1 MRPIRL
7 KIKGLNSFIEE
18 QTIDFEK
25 LTDRGL
31 FGIFGPTG
39 SGKSTILDG
48 ITLALYGDV
57 SRKSSN
63 YINTNCDRLNVSFE
77 FQISG
82 AETKRYLVNREFKR
96 DKKSGNPVSG
106 KCKIVDITNGE
117 EVLADKVK
125 TVTDKCK
132 EVIGLSLEDFTRTVV
147 LPQGKFSE
155 FLKLEGK
162 PRREMLERLFN
173 LGEYGDKLS
182 TKLSKEIT
190 KERTE
195 NNVLLGQL
203 MGYEDIS
210 EDKKKEKEEEL
221 NISIENL
228 EKANKELEEIEKG
241 FKENSEL
248 WKMQLEVKD
257 YKERENE
264 LIEKSDE
271 INLFKERV
279 KNAEAASKVNPFVIA
294 YEETLK
300 NIKITEKELSE
311 IKWQCEELKEKR
323 DKYEDG
329 WNKARIN
336 KDNELPKY
344 KIQEEKI
351 KEAIEDKKALVA
363 LESEIKEINKVV
375 EELLKKKK
383 ENENKLIDSEN
394 RLKKG
399 NNLLKEK
406 EVYRDTLNIDR
417 GLKENVQKGVVVTR
431 DYNNFFK
438 KVEDYKVKLESNNE
452 VIKKSVEEKNILK
465 LELDKTNNL
474 LIENESILENLVKNC
489 PGNQNDLFD
498 MQEKYSDLKG
508 KLDIFKRAKE
518 EILKNKNAI
527 EELTKEL
534 KPKKEECINLDNE
547 IKKLRIDILEI
558 ERENLAYK
566 LREELKSGDVCPV
579 CGSMEHHKENIR
591 HIEIMDINSLEN
603 SMALKEKSFDELS
616 NNIRDIEAK
625 LILFKENVE
634 KNEEVIKNLGDD
646 FNAEEVSK
654 LQLKISDLRVKLNEY
669 NVKKEEYENINKT
682 LKEKCNNL
690 KLKYTQLETK
700 INSGE
705 NTIKELL
712 EDKKKEEEKLQDI
725 ERQLSYLKEKTNVED
740 FIAKNDEINK
750 IENEREEVEKTIK
763 SYRNRLEELSK
774 NREDAIKDLNDTNQE
789 LAKIN
794 TTLKEK
800 IKIKDESLIKIKN
813 KVKDIDNIEEILK
826 NIQREIKTIED
837 NYILVEKAKEEAD
850 KNYEECNSKLISIAS
865 KGRELYK
872 RKDEEKQKL
881 DVALKEEKFLS
892 IEEVKNNVLE
902 KSEIEVLKVKIDN
915 YNDSLAKI
923 KGAIESIS
931 KKIGNRELSEVQWF
945 SIQEEKKEKEVKVK
959 EFNEI
964 KIKLQEE
971 LKVIEEKM
979 IELKGLLKQKEEL
992 DHKLALLNDLDKLF
1006 KGKKF
1011 VEFVAATRL
1020 KYVSLEASKKLKEI
1034 TNGNYGLEVDE
1045 DGRFI
1050 IRDYKNGGAERDA
1063 STLSGGETFLASLSL
1078 ALALSAEIQLKGTA
1092 PLELFFLDEGF
1103 GTLDDN
1109 LLEVVMSSLERIHND
1124 KLKVGIISH
1133 VESIKNRVPVKLLIT
1148 PAEAGIGGS
1157 KVKIER
1163 S

>member
-1 MRPIRL
+1 MRPIKL

-106 KCKIVDITNGE
+106 KCKIVDISNGE

-132 EVIGLSLEDFTRTVV
+132 EIIGLSLEDFTRTVV

-182 TKLSKEIT
+182 SKLSKEIN
-190 KERTE
+190 KEKTE
-195 NNVLLGQL
+195 NSVLLGQL

-228 EKANKELEEIEKG
+228 EKANKELKVIEKG

-248 WKMQLEVKD
+248 WKMQLEVKE
-257 YKERENE
+257 YKERESE
-264 LIEKSDE
+264 LIEKANE
-271 INLFKERV
+271 INSFKERV
-279 KNAEAASKVNPFVIA
+279 KTAEAASKVNPFVIA

-300 NIKITEKELSE
+300 NINFTEKELSE
-311 IKWQCEELKEKR
+311 VKVKCEELKEKK
-323 DKYEDG
+323 DKCEEN
-329 WNKARIN
+329 WSKARIN

-351 KEAIEDKKALVA
+351 KDAIEDKKALVT

-375 EELLKKKK
+375 EDLLKKKK

-417 GLKENVQKGVVVTR
+417 ELKENVQQGVVVTR

-452 VIKKSVEEKNILK
+452 GIKKSVEEKNILK

-474 LIENESILENLVKNC
+474 LIENESGLENLVKNC

-527 EELTKEL
+527 EELTK
-534 KPKKEECINLDNE
+534 
-547 IKKLRIDILEI
+547 
-558 ERENLAYK
+558 
-566 LREELKSGDVCPV
+566 
-579 CGSMEHHKENIR
+579 
-591 HIEIMDINSLEN
+591 
-603 SMALKEKSFDELS
+603 
-616 NNIRDIEAK
+616 
-625 LILFKENVE
+625 
-634 KNEEVIKNLGDD
+634 
-646 FNAEEVSK
+646 
-654 LQLKISDLRVKLNEY
+654 
-669 NVKKEEYENINKT
+669 
-682 LKEKCNNL
+682 
-690 KLKYTQLETK
+690 
-700 INSGE
+700 
-705 NTIKELL
+705 
-712 EDKKKEEEKLQDI
+712 
-725 ERQLSYLKEKTNVED
+725 
-740 FIAKNDEINK
+740 
-750 IENEREEVEKTIK
+750 
-763 SYRNRLEELSK
+763 
-774 NREDAIKDLNDTNQE
+774 
-789 LAKIN
+789 
-794 TTLKEK
+794 
-800 IKIKDESLIKIKN
+800 
-813 KVKDIDNIEEILK
+813 
-826 NIQREIKTIED
+826 
-837 NYILVEKAKEEAD
+837 
-850 KNYEECNSKLISIAS
+850 
-865 KGRELYK
+865 
-872 RKDEEKQKL
+872 
-881 DVALKEEKFLS
+881 
-892 IEEVKNNVLE
+892 
-902 KSEIEVLKVKIDN
+902 
-915 YNDSLAKI
+915 
-923 KGAIESIS
+923 
-931 KKIGNRELSEVQWF
+931 
-945 SIQEEKKEKEVKVK
+945 
-959 EFNEI
+959 
-964 KIKLQEE
+964 
-971 LKVIEEKM
+971 
-979 IELKGLLKQKEEL
+979 
-992 DHKLALLNDLDKLF
+992 
-1006 KGKKF
+1006 
-1011 VEFVAATRL
+1011 
-1020 KYVSLEASKKLKEI
+1020 
-1034 TNGNYGLEVDE
+1034 
-1045 DGRFI
+1045 
-1050 IRDYKNGGAERDA
+1050 
-1063 STLSGGETFLASLSL
+1063 
-1078 ALALSAEIQLKGTA
+1078 
-1092 PLELFFLDEGF
+1092 
-1103 GTLDDN
+1103 
-1109 LLEVVMSSLERIHND
+1109 
-1124 KLKVGIISH
+1124 
-1133 VESIKNRVPVKLLIT
+1133 
-1148 PAEAGIGGS
+1148 
-1157 KVKIER
+1157 
-1163 S
+1163 